1 VNIGVIFSD
10 KLKNYD
16 FGPGH
21 PFRGDR
27 FKKFMSYFNKTLRKS
42 NRFEVFLNEEPASN
56 EALELWHTKEYI
68 QAMQKASTG
77 IRVPNLMRYISID
90 NTNPKTRQFPQGI
103 EPAARV
109 ICKNSMLACE
119 LVQEGKYEKTI
130 AIGGGLHHA
139 KPSYGEGFCVYNDV
153 VICAKHVIKKYAL
166 KKILILDT
174 DAHAGNG
181 TSQAFHSDPKVL
193 FIDLHQRGIYP
204 GTGNEDDVG
213 DDEGKGYT
221 VNVPLPP
228 YANDRA
234 YTFVFEELIFPLVK
248 KFKPALI
255 IRNGGS
261 DPHVSDEI
269 TQLGLTLEGFR
280 YIGRSTREIAK
291 ICDGKEV
298 DLICSGYNPQVMPQ
312 AWSALISGLAEVD
325 IDLKEQFPLASE
337 KTQGLEDVENVV
349 KKVKGNLEPYW
360 GRL

>member
-1 VNIGVIFSD
+1 
-10 KLKNYD
+10 
-16 FGPGH
+16 
-21 PFRGDR
+21 
-27 FKKFMSYFNKTLRKS
+27 
-42 NRFEVFLNEEPASN
+42 
-56 EALELWHTKEYI
+56 
-68 QAMQKASTG
+68 
-77 IRVPNLMRYISID
+77 
-90 NTNPKTRQFPQGI
+90 
-103 EPAARV
+103 
-109 ICKNSMLACE
+109 
-119 LVQEGKYEKTI
+119 
-130 AIGGGLHHA
+130 
-139 KPSYGEGFCVYNDV
+139 
-153 VICAKHVIKKYAL
+153 
-166 KKILILDT
+166 
-174 DAHAGNG
+174 
-181 TSQAFHSDPKVL
+181 
-193 FIDLHQRGIYP
+193 
-204 GTGNEDDVG
+204 
-213 DDEGKGYT
+213 
-221 VNVPLPP
+221 
-228 YANDRA
+228 
-234 YTFVFEELIFPLVK
+234 VK